1 MDASNVVTIV
11 DYGMGNIGSLINMF
25 RRIGVQSEVASD
37 LRSIE
42 RARKIMLP
50 GVGAF
55 GAAMDRIDALG
66 LREVL
71 RTKALEEQVPFMGI
85 CLGMQLLTRSSEES
99 PDAKGLDLI
108 PADTLRFPR
117 ASGLKV
123 PHMGWNEVTVTTPT
137 ALTVPLPP
145 EPRFY
150 FVHSYYVRADNLAD
164 VMLRCHYGQDFD
176 AGLNRGNIFG
186 AQFHPEKSHKFGMAL
201 LKGFAEVPC

>member
-1 MDASNVVTIV
+1 MTSSNIVTIV

-25 RRIGVQSEVASD
+25 RRIGVQSEVVAD

-66 LREVL
+66 LRSVL
-71 RTKALEEQVPFMGI
+71 RAKALEERVPFMGI
-85 CLGMQLLTRSSEES
+85 CLGMQLMTRSSEES

-108 PADTLRFPR
+108 PANTVRFPR
-117 ASGLKV
+117 VAGLKV
-123 PHMGWNEVTVTTPT
+123 PHMGWNEVTVSKPT
-137 ALTVPLPP
+137 ALTASLPT

-150 FVHSYYVRADNLAD
+150 FVHSYYVQADDPSD

-176 AGLNRGNIFG
+176 AGLYRNNIFG
-186 AQFHPEKSHKFGMAL
+186 AQFHPEKSHKFGMAF
-201 LKGFAEVPC
+201 LKGFVELPC